1 MSEESGLLAEHEGLQ
16 DDESGKKGGYA
27 PSDEERKV
35 IKLVNDTFA
44 RYRKHRKK
52 YDSKWLDNYKFFRGK
67 QWKEPRP
74 SYRHSEVINMVFQDI
89 QSVVPIMTD
98 ARPKVEYVPTEP
110 ADKELADILNEVFQS
125 DWERNNWQ
133 QELLATIYDSHL
145 YGIGMGSVIYDPKA
159 KDNAGE
165 IELTS
170 ADPFYCYPDPNA
182 LDVNKKSKGF
192 IYAEPIDLACAREE
206 YPEHA
211 KHFKADIEDLMGG
224 DKTELDEIRYRSPVE
239 SRSNVYTD
247 EKPTD
252 DKEGEC
258 LKITLW
264 LKDGTTYEEE
274 KTEIGEDGIE
284 QKIYETKLKY
294 PNGRR
299 IVVIGGVLCSDA
311 PNPYEDRKFPY
322 AKLVNYMLPRE
333 YYGISEVEQLEGPQK
348 IFNKL
353 VSFAMDVLTLMG
365 NPIWVVDNDS
375 QVDTENLFNSPG
387 MVVEKQKG
395 SEVRREEGVS
405 LQPYVLQ
412 LIDRMKNW
420 FDGISGAS
428 DVTRGV
434 RPEGI
439 TAASA
444 ISELQDAA
452 QTRIRLKS
460 RNLDAYLQEIG
471 QLYASRCFQFN
482 TAPKIFRITNNENA
496 NKYFKFYVEP
506 VTDEQGKQIGKQAVV
521 RGYSQDASGNHVED
535 LKPRE
540 YQIRGEFDVR
550 VTTGSSLP
558 FAKAQKAN
566 LAFQMF
572 DRGAIDALELLK
584 SSDWPNYE
592 AVYQQVQERKQ
603 QEAMAAA
610 QQQAAMAPPPAGPPP
625 AQGMGG

>member
-1 MSEESGLLAEHEGLQ
+1 MSEDSGLLAEHEGVQ
-16 DDESGKKGGYA
+16 DDDQGQKGGYA
-27 PSDEERKV
+27 PSDDERKT
-35 IKLVNDTFA
+35 IKLVYDTFQ
-44 RYRKHRKK
+44 RYKKHRKK

-67 QWKEPRP
+67 QWTEPRP

-98 ARPKVEYVPTEP
+98 SRPKVEYVPTDP
-110 ADKELADILNEVFQS
+110 SDKELADILNEVFQS
-125 DWERNNWQ
+125 DWEKNNWQ
-133 QELLATIYDSHL
+133 QELLATIYDSHF
-145 YGIGMGSVIYDPKA
+145 YGIGMGSMLYDPKA

-165 IELTS
+165 IVHES

-192 IYAEPIDLACAREE
+192 IYAEPIDIACAREE

-224 DKTELDEIRYRSPVE
+224 DKTDLDEIRYRSPVE
-239 SRSNVYTD
+239 ARTNLYTD
-247 EKPTD
+247 EKPKD

-264 LKDGTTYEEE
+264 LKDGTSYEEE
-274 KTEIGEDGIE
+274 KTEVGEDGIE
-284 QKIYETKLKY
+284 QKVYETKLKY

-311 PNPYEDRKFPY
+311 ENPYEDRKFPY

-333 YYGISEVEQLEGPQK
+333 YYGISEIEQLEGPQK

-365 NPIWVVDNDS
+365 NPIWVIDNDS

-387 MVVEKQKG
+387 LVVEKQKG

-412 LIDRMKNW
+412 LIDRMKGW

-444 ISELQDAA
+444 ISELQEAA

-460 RNLDAYLQEIG
+460 RNLDAYLQDFG
-471 QLYASRCFQFN
+471 QLWVSRCFQFK
-482 TAPKIFRITNNENA
+482 TAPQIFRITNDQNA

-506 VTDEQGKQIGKQAVV
+506 MVGPDGVPTGGKKAVL
-521 RGYSQDASGNHVED
+521 RGYNEDPETGKHVEEIQD
-535 LKPRE
+535 KE
-540 YQIRGEFDVR
+540 FEIRGEFDVR
-550 VTTGSSLP
+550 VTTGSALP

-584 SSDWPNYE
+584 SADWPNFE

-603 QEAMAAA
+603 QEAMMAA
-610 QQQAAMAPPPAGPPP
+610 QQQAAMAPPAAAP
-625 AQGMGG
+625 GMGA